1 MKFGKILLLICFALS
16 VLDVFAGP
24 TVITDNRIH
33 DLSITPVLGRGY
45 SIATNT
51 FQSTCL
57 NKVNVT
63 EPSYDFT
70 YLFNSIELEGEGSGE
85 LESKIDVR
93 SFSEAFRNELVK
105 RLIPSFR
112 NREPGE
118 ETYFNHNIYVEINLN
133 SYYASLDESETKM
146 SSSAAQLLV
155 NNDIPGFFSSCGS
168 YYVRS
173 IGRNAKFV
181 AIFTYKSRER
191 KPDRKFESDL
201 EAEITGFGKEMKNRL
216 AQEVL
221 ESAVVAM
228 GGTSALEFRKR
239 AASRKLTINVA
250 AFGLGK
256 NEKATLISYDIDTF
270 KQSIADAFI
279 SMQNPKTGKVSS
291 IEVVPWVENTDFQAL
306 IKLEEDTEPVA
317 PPAEGE
323 QADAEAA
330 GEKEPRKL
338 LLYEKKNILNLN
350 AEFMAEGERMD
361 RKLLNLYYKAKICR
375 KYIDENWKNSG
386 SLKLE
391 YRNKNVLNN
400 KVGGTYPLTRLDQL
414 LTQAKIDDLLE
425 DEYRFL
431 HGDGGSNK
439 GWSQCLKDIMR
450 QGIFRVSYRDTPSC
464 RTVLAN
470 MEDKEN
476 QIIENHC
483 MPMLAK

>member
-1 MKFGKILLLICFALS
+1 
-16 VLDVFAGP
+16 
-24 TVITDNRIH
+24 
-33 DLSITPVLGRGY
+33 
-45 SIATNT
+45 
-51 FQSTCL
+51 
-57 NKVNVT
+57 
-63 EPSYDFT
+63 
-70 YLFNSIELEGEGSGE
+70 
-85 LESKIDVR
+85 
-93 SFSEAFRNELVK
+93 LVK
-105 RLIPSFR
+105 RLIPSFK
-112 NREPGE
+112 NSEPGE
-118 ETYFNHNIYVEINLN
+118 ETFFNHNIYVEINLN

-191 KPDRKFESDL
+191 KPDKTFESDL
-201 EAEITGFGKEMKNRL
+201 EAEITGFGNKMKDTIAR
-216 AQEVL
+216 EVL
-221 ESAVVAM
+221 ESAAM
-228 GGTSALEFRKR
+228 ALGGSLTRDFRKR

-270 KQSIADAFI
+270 KRSIADAFI

-306 IKLEEDTEPVA
+306 IKLEEDTETVA
-317 PPAEGE
+317 APAEGG
-323 QADAEAA
+323 QANTQTATE
-330 GEKEPRKL
+330 EKPQKL

-391 YRNKNVLNN
+391 YRHKNVLNN
-400 KVGGTYPLTRLDQL
+400 KVGGTYPLSRLDML
-414 LTQAKIDDLLE
+414 LTQNKIDELLE
-425 DEYRFL
+425 DEARFL
-431 HGDGGSNK
+431 YGDGNANK
-439 GWSQCLKDIMR
+439 GWSRCIKDIMR

-464 RTVLAN
+464 RSVLEN
-470 MEDKEN
+470 MEDREN

>member
-1 MKFGKILLLICFALS
+1 MKILKVLLFFCFVFP
-16 VLDVFAGP
+16 VLNVIAGP

-63 EPSYDFT
+63 DPSYDFT

-85 LESKIDVR
+85 LESKIDVN

-105 RLIPSFR
+105 RLIPPSI
-112 NREPGE
+112 NRAEGE

-181 AIFTYKSRER
+181 AIFTYKTREK
-191 KPDRKFESDL
+191 KPDENFEADM
-201 EAEITGFGKEMKNRL
+201 EAEINGFGSSIKNQL
-216 AQEVL
+216 TQDIV
-221 ESAVVAM
+221 ESAVTAL
-228 GGTSALEFRKR
+228 GGSAAREFRKK

-256 NEKATLISYDIDTF
+256 NEKATLISYDIDSF
-270 KQSIADAFI
+270 KASIADAFI

-306 IKLEEDTEPVA
+306 IKLEEDTEVVA
-317 PPAEGE
+317 TPTENQQGASPGAAEN
-323 QADAEAA
+323 
-330 GEKEPRKL
+330 KPRKL
-338 LLYEKKNILNLN
+338 LLYEKKNILNQN
-350 AEFMAEGERMD
+350 AEFMAEAERMD

-375 KYIDENWKNSG
+375 KYIDENWKNNG
-386 SLKLE
+386 FLKLE

-400 KVGGTYPLTRLDQL
+400 KVGGTYPLASLDRL
-414 LTQAKIDDLLE
+414 LTQEKIDDLLE
-425 DEYRFL
+425 TEERFL
-431 HGDGGSNK
+431 YGDGSSNK
-439 GWSQCLKDIMR
+439 GWSQCMKDIMR
-450 QGIFRVSYRDTPSC
+450 QGIFKVSYRDIPSC
-464 RTVLAN
+464 DTILEK
-470 MEDKEN
+470 MEDTEN
-476 QIIENHC
+476 QILENHC

>member
-1 MKFGKILLLICFALS
+1 MKLLKVLIVIYLVFP
-16 VLDVFAGP
+16 VLDVIAGP

-57 NKVNVT
+57 NKINVT
-63 EPSYDFT
+63 DPSYDFT

-85 LESKIDVR
+85 LESKIDVN

-105 RLIPSFR
+105 RLIPPSI
-112 NREPGE
+112 NRAPGV

-133 SYYASLDESETKM
+133 SYYASLDESEAKM
-146 SSSAAQLLV
+146 STSAAKLLV

-181 AIFTYKSRER
+181 AIFTYKSREK
-191 KPDRKFESDL
+191 KPDENFEADL
-201 EAEITGFGKEMKNRL
+201 EAEINGFGSSIKN
-216 AQEVL
+216 QFTQDVV
-221 ESAVVAM
+221 ESAVTAL
-228 GGTSALEFRKR
+228 GGSAAREFRKK

-256 NEKATLISYDIDTF
+256 NEKATLISYDIESF
-270 KQSIADAFI
+270 KASIADAFI

-306 IKLEEDTEPVA
+306 IKLDEDTEETPA
-317 PPAEGE
+317 AAEGQQE
-323 QADAEAA
+323 GSQAS
-330 GEKEPRKL
+330 EKKPRKL
-338 LLYEKKNILNLN
+338 LLYEKKNILNQN
-350 AEFMAEGERMD
+350 AEFMAEAERMD

-375 KYIDENWKNSG
+375 SYIDENWKGNG
-386 SLKLE
+386 FLKME

-400 KVGGTYPLTRLDQL
+400 KVGGTYPLASLDRL
-414 LTQAKIDDLLE
+414 LTQQKIDDLLE
-425 DEYRFL
+425 TEEKFL
-431 HGDGGSNK
+431 YGDGGADK
-439 GWSQCLKDIMR
+439 GWTQCMKDIMK
-450 QGIFRVSYRDTPSC
+450 QGIFKVSYRDTPSC
-464 RTVLAN
+464 DTILEK
-470 MEDKEN
+470 MEDTEN